1 MIGNYFSFYF
11 IVKKSYITQI
21 KTRKSMNHSIKH
33 EANDSFRS
41 IILTEKEIF
50 QSTKLFTRNDNANQT
65 KLSDYLDD

>member
-21 KTRKSMNHSIKH
+21 KTRKSMNVAVKDDG
-33 EANDSFRS
+33 NNSFRS

-50 QSTKLFTRNDNANQT
+50 QSTKLFTKKDNVNQT